1 MNLKQMNLRQKG
13 IEFWNWLFRN
23 SLYITGFSSLGLNII
38 DISNINEKTL
48 KTDGG
53 FEYYYGDVIYWS
65 LVIIALFFG
74 VFSISNAKEVDVL
87 EEENSS
93 KGNEINLLESSI
105 NEVVNANNELF
116 NSYLRL
122 LLSNLN
128 FEHTERISVYKTYEN
143 NFLLIGRNSTNP
155 LLTRIGRQS
164 YPIDEGFIG
173 KGWAEGEFF
182 IDNLPD
188 STINRGNDYY
198 TAINIVFPIP
208 RRIVN
213 NIKMKSR
220 TYYIY
225 RMYGYNN
232 TPNSVLVLESINA
245 NAFSLQFVKEKL
257 DDIKQP
263 LEMFIEKNISMQ
275 INRNTILAENLG
287 L

>member
-1 MNLKQMNLRQKG
+1 MNLRQNG
-13 IEFWNWLFRN
+13 IDFWNWLFKK
-23 SLYITGFSSLGLNII
+23 SLFIVAFSTVGLNII
-38 DISNINEKTL
+38 DISNINDKTFI
-48 KTDGG
+48 TDANVK
-53 FEYYYGDVIYWS
+53 YYYGAVIYWS
-65 LVIIALFFG
+65 LVIIAIVFG
-74 VFSISNAKEVDVL
+74 VFSISNAKEVEVL
-87 EEENSS
+87 EKENLS
-93 KGNEINLLESSI
+93 KGNEINSLESSI
-105 NEVVNANNELF
+105 NEVVNSNNELF

-155 LLTRIGRQS
+155 LLTRIGRPS

-173 KGWAEGEFF
+173 KGWSEGEYF
-182 IDNLPD
+182 IDSLPD

-198 TAINIVFPIP
+198 NAINIVSPIP
-208 RRIVN
+208 RRVVN

-245 NAFSLQFVKEKL
+245 YAFTFQFVKEKL
-257 DDIKQP
+257 DEIKQP